1 MTDLEA
7 KRKPG
12 RPREE
17 NLAIRRREEIL
28 EAATIIFARL
38 GYRLTDIQ
46 LVANHLDVAKG
57 TIYHYFPSKEQLFL
71 AAVDRGV
78 KRLHFAVEAG
88 IDEITDPLER
98 IARAI
103 RAYLQ
108 FFSEHPEIVELFI
121 HERSEFRDRK
131 RPTYFVHRDRTI
143 GAWHELMEGLIAAGR
158 CRPIPVARV
167 DNVINDVL
175 YGTIFTN
182 YFTGRK
188 TSFEAQTHDV
198 LDVVFHGILSDQER
212 LSMKNNPIFTD
223 GASTTN

>member
-1 MTDLEA
+1 MEQAETR
-7 KRKPG
+7 RKPG

-17 NLAIRRREEIL
+17 GLVVRRREEIL
-28 EAATIIFARL
+28 DAATVCFARL

-46 LVANHLDVAKG
+46 LVANQLDVAKG

-78 KRLHFAVEAG
+78 KQLALAVDTAVHDVTE
-88 IDEITDPLER
+88 PLER
-98 IARAI
+98 IRCAI

-131 RPTYFVHRDRTI
+131 RPTYFEHRDRTI
-143 GAWHELMEGLIAAGR
+143 GAWHQLIEGLIRDGR
-158 CRPIPVARV
+158 CRQIPVERV
-167 DNVINDVL
+167 SEVVNDML

-188 TSFEAQTHDV
+188 ASFEDQARDV
-198 LDVVFHGILSDQER
+198 LDIVFNGILSDNER
-212 LSMKNNPIFTD
+212 ATQAARPR
-223 GASTTN
+223 

>member
-1 MTDLEA
+1 MEVTDS

-17 NLAIRRREEIL
+17 GLAVRRKEEIL
-28 EAATIIFARL
+28 DAATVCFAQL

-46 LVANHLDVAKG
+46 LVANQLDVAKG

-78 KRLHFAVEAG
+78 KQLSAAVDGSIRDIE
-88 IDEITDPLER
+88 EPLAR
-98 IARAI
+98 ISCAI

-108 FFSEHPEIVELFI
+108 FFSEHPQIVELFI

-131 RPTYFVHRDRTI
+131 RPTYFEHQDRRM
-143 GAWHELMEGLIAAGR
+143 GAWHQLLGGLIAERR
-158 CRPIPVARV
+158 CRNIPVERV
-167 DNVINDVL
+167 ANVVNDVL

-182 YFTGRK
+182 YFTRRK
-188 TSFEAQTHDV
+188 SSFERQADDV
-198 LDVVFHGILSDQER
+198 LDIVFHGILTDQER
-212 LSMKNNPIFTD
+212 AARGSPADQPL
-223 GASTTN
+223 

>member
-1 MTDLEA
+1 MEMTDA

-17 NLAIRRREEIL
+17 GLALRRREEIL

-46 LVANHLDVAKG
+46 PVANHLDVAKG
-57 TIYHYFPSKEQLFL
+57 TIYHYFPTKEQLFL

-78 KRLHFAVEAG
+78 KRLHMAVEAG
-88 IDEITDPLER
+88 IHEITEPLER
-98 IARAI
+98 ITHAI

-108 FFSEHPEIVELFI
+108 FFSEHSEIVELFI

-131 RPTYFVHRDRTI
+131 RPTYFEHRDRTI
-143 GAWHELMEGLIAAGR
+143 GAWHELMRGLIAEGR
-158 CRPIPVARV
+158 CREIPVERV
-167 DNVINDVL
+167 STVINDVL

-188 TSFEAQTHDV
+188 TSFEAQATDV
-198 LDVVFHGILSDQER
+198 LDIVFHGILSDNER
-212 LSMKNNPIFTD
+212 AIHRKL
-223 GASTTN
+223 

>member
-1 MTDLEA
+1 MPETDA

-17 NLAIRRREEIL
+17 GLALRRREEIL
-28 EAATIIFARL
+28 EAATIIFAKL

-78 KRLHFAVEAG
+78 KRLHIAVEAG
-88 IDEITDPLER
+88 VHEISDPLDR
-98 IARAI
+98 IVNAI

-131 RPTYFVHRDRTI
+131 RSTYFEHRDRTI
-143 GAWHELMEGLIAAGR
+143 GAWHQLMLGLIADGR
-158 CRPIPVARV
+158 CRDIPVERV
-167 DNVINDVL
+167 STVINDVL

-188 TSFEAQTHDV
+188 TSFETQSHDV
-198 LDVVFHGILSDQER
+198 LDIVFHGILSDRER
-212 LSMKNNPIFTD
+212 NERTRNC
-223 GASTTN
+223 